1 MGTVQFLS
9 STVLKDLLYETLNDT
24 QIALFENLPSWYYI
38 VFGIAVITGVLGSI
52 LLLMRKKLAVLL
64 FTISLIA
71 VSIQMIYWMFAT
83 DVIDVY
89 GTTDALTMPI
99 IVIITALVLL
109 MYSRSVARKG
119 WLS

>member
-1 MGTVQFLS
+1 
-9 STVLKDLLYETLNDT
+9 
-24 QIALFENLPSWYYI
+24 
-38 VFGIAVITGVLGSI
+38 
-52 LLLMRKKLAVLL
+52 
-64 FTISLIA
+64 
-71 VSIQMIYWMFAT
+71 MFAT